1 MKEWKENMQIHLET
15 AMSGLW
21 DRVSEYVIAPHAAR
35 ILMDLDS
42 DANLAEENRRLCR

>member
-21 DRVSEYVIAPHAAR
+21 DRASECVIVLHVAR

-42 DANLAEENRRLCR
+42 DANLAEESRRLCR